1 MVGQDAQ
8 RQLTEEQEQSILR
21 ITGFI
26 AGKMREAI
34 LNRGGWKC
42 NVQGPDLTV
51 DHFGLSEADVID
63 SLVNSTITIE
73 ITNG

>member
-8 RQLTEEQEQSILR
+8 RQLTEEQEQSILS

-42 NVQGPDLTV
+42 NVQGQDLTV
-51 DHFGLSEADVID
+51 EHFETDVID